1 MKLNTAVM
9 LIVLAF
15 VFCGNGVKNDLNDE
29 NWEYDWEWIVKPEEY
44 EDCFFLNEDLIAV
57 KKSNGK
63 YGIIDSEKE
72 FVFTQ
77 EYDAIGKYSEG
88 IACVQNDGKCFYI
101 NLNGEKITDA
111 VFQEVKCFQES
122 KGPVKINGKWG
133 YINEEGRV
141 IIACNFEEVHLF
153 YEGMAAVK
161 LKDKWGFINSKG
173 KDAVTCIY
181 DEVRDFKEGCAAVRK
196 GDKWGFIDKAGNI
209 IAECEY
215 SQVKDF
221 SENAT
226 AVMKNGK
233 WGFINQSGQTIIPL
247 IYDDAG
253 SFSEGKAAVKQNK
266 YLEGYMDAWAYI
278 NPKGEVVIDFYPYM
292 AVEGR
297 MPWVG
302 EFHNG
307 MAFVS
312 DDFYGVIDEEGNWL
326 FNGHESEFFLSS
338 LVYDDA
344 HDAIPAYT
352 YTDSSMKDKKYGL
365 VGIDGKQR
373 LEPVFDYV
381 DGICGDYVWI
391 SNVINNQWKYGIIKL
406 TMKQYN

>member
-1 MKLNTAVM
+1 M
-9 LIVLAF
+9 
-15 VFCGNGVKNDLNDE
+15 
-29 NWEYDWEWIVKPEEY
+29 
-44 EDCFFLNEDLIAV
+44 
-57 KKSNGK
+57 
-63 YGIIDSEKE
+63 
-72 FVFTQ
+72 
-77 EYDAIGKYSEG
+77 
-88 IACVQNDGKCFYI
+88 CVQNDGKCFYI

-111 VFQEVKCFQES
+111 VFQEVKCFRES
-122 KGPVKINGKWG
+122 QGPVKINGKWG
-133 YINEEGRV
+133 
-141 IIACNFEEVHLF
+141 
-153 YEGMAAVK
+153 
-161 LKDKWGFINSKG
+161 FIN
-173 KDAVTCIY
+173 
-181 DEVRDFKEGCAAVRK
+181 R
-196 GDKWGFIDKAGNI
+196 
-209 IAECEY
+209 
-215 SQVKDF
+215 
-221 SENAT
+221 
-226 AVMKNGK
+226 
-233 WGFINQSGQTIIPL
+233 SGQTIIPL

-312 DDFYGVIDEEGNWL
+312 DDFYSVIDEEGNWL

-338 LVYDDA
+338 LVYDDE
-344 HDAIPAYT
+344 HDAIPAYI